1 MFDQDGYFDVIESTV
16 NGTWITGN
24 PLKSGIVQIRAT
36 LIGTRSESGSISAL
50 PVPLTATATMEIFDQ
65 IDLQPKLSSQFKI
78 QIFFLLLSFNVIIG
92 SSLDLNFS
100 LAFRWE

>member
-1 MFDQDGYFDVIESTV
+1 MFHQDGYFDVIESTV

-78 QIFFLLLSFNVIIG
+78 QLIYLIIKFLTSVLTHP
-92 SSLDLNFS
+92 
-100 LAFRWE
+100 